1 MLGNLFKNQ
10 NRSYVKTNLMVFLRP
25 VIVRDGAAAESFS
38 LDRYDYMRAAQ
49 SANQPQASS
58 VLQINQAPVL
68 PAVQPVNPEAWKR
81 PAPPPPLIRPPAAG
95 ENSDPGS
102 GTTFTRP

>member
-1 MLGNLFKNQ
+1 
-10 NRSYVKTNLMVFLRP
+10 
-25 VIVRDGAAAESFS
+25 
-38 LDRYDYMRAAQ
+38 
-49 SANQPQASS
+49 